1 MNAIFGYFSFK
12 NIENKNE
19 KEIIDA
25 VSALMSQRSDN
36 IQVLAC
42 NNSFH
47 LNARNN
53 DSLLLID
60 GEKILINFD
69 GRIDNRDELVFFD
82 SSISDAKNILNLYKQ
97 KLMSK
102 IKLLAGPFAF
112 CIINLSTKK
121 ILAYRDQMGVRPLY
135 YFYNK
140 EKFIYSTEIEYIFAD
155 NAINK
160 DVNLKKLKF
169 FILKGNRFNE
179 ETFFKQIFRLR
190 RSSNLKIK
198 DKTLKVSEYFNF
210 SNLPKIKFN
219 SNEEY
224 IDRFKEIFFK
234 IIKSQINTDNKKI
247 ASMLSG
253 GLDTSSI
260 TSTIAL
266 LKDKSVEHK
275 TYSIVFNNLR
285 EHDIKMVYE
294 TNYIKDVRD
303 KYSIDSNII
312 GLEYYNIQDYLK
324 NLQSDYPEP
333 NYHGNNYM
341 DAEMIKAMKLD
352 GHKIILSGFDGD
364 SVISHGEQ
372 YLYLLLKNLKF
383 LKFFKEVYKRDVL
396 RGNKFNFFK
405 VFKKYILRVF
415 LPNFFYKIKGLLKK
429 DLPAIQAS
437 NFLKNNQLHSLPV
450 SDMTNQYIN
459 SIKDFKNFHI
469 NTLNTNLW
477 EHVFEFQDI
486 DYSRNGLEIRYPFMD
501 IRLISFCL
509 CIPESQKLQNG
520 ISRFILREA
529 MKEII
534 PNSIYHRMNKSILS
548 PYYDYSI
555 EERFN
560 EMKSDI
566 IRSKNEHINAL
577 VDKEYIRSIEPN
589 SASLNEMI
597 IFQHIYILTKWLDF
611 N

>member
-82 SSISDAKNILNLYKQ
+82 SNISDAKNILNLYKQ

-112 CIINLSTKK
+112 CIVDLSTNK

-135 YFYNK
+135 YFYDK
-140 EKFIYSTEIEYIFAD
+140 ETFIYSTEIDYIFAD
-155 NAINK
+155 RNINK
-160 DVNLKKLKF
+160 DVNFKKLQY

-190 RSSNLKIK
+190 RSSNLEIK
-198 DKTLKVSEYFNF
+198 DKTIKIGEYFNF
-210 SNLPKIKFN
+210 NNIPKIKFN

-224 IDRFKEIFFK
+224 ADKFKEIFFK
-234 IIKSQINTDNKKI
+234 IIKSQINTDNNKI

-266 LKDKSVEHK
+266 LKDNSVEHK

-285 EHDIKMVYE
+285 KQDIEMVYE
-294 TNYIKDVRD
+294 TNYIKDVID

-324 NLQSDYPEP
+324 NIQSDYTEP
-333 NYHGNNYM
+333 NYHGNKYM
-341 DAEMIKAMKLD
+341 DTEMIKAMKLD

-364 SVISHGEQ
+364 SVITHGEQ
-372 YLYLLLKNLKF
+372 HLFLLLKNMNF
-383 LKFFKEVYKRDVL
+383 LKFIKEVYKRDKV
-396 RGNKFNFFK
+396 RKNKFSFFK

-415 LPNFFYKIKGLLKK
+415 LPNFVYKIKGILNK
-429 DLPAIQAS
+429 DLPAIQTS
-437 NFLKNNQLHSLPV
+437 NFLKNNQLLSLPV
-450 SDMTNQYIN
+450 SDMSNKYIN
-459 SIKDFKNFHI
+459 SIKDFENFHI
-469 NTLNTNLW
+469 NTINTNVW
-477 EHVFEFQDI
+477 ERVFEWQDI
-486 DYSRNGLEIRYPFMD
+486 DYGRNALEIRYPFMD

-534 PNSIYHRMNKSILS
+534 PDSIYHRMNKSILS

-555 EERFN
+555 EERFA

-566 IRSKNEHINAL
+566 IESKNEHINAL
-577 VDKEYIRSIEPN
+577 VDKKYIKSIRPDT
-589 SASLNEMI
+589 ASLNEMV
-597 IFQHIYILTKWLDF
+597 IFQHVYILTKWLDF

>member
-19 KEIIDA
+19 IIDA

-36 IQVLAC
+36 IQELAF

-53 DSLLLID
+53 NSLLLID
-60 GEKILINFD
+60 EEKILINFD
-69 GRIDNRDELVFFD
+69 GRIDNKDELDFFD
-82 SSISDAKNILNLYKQ
+82 SNISDAKNILNLYKH
-97 KLMSK
+97 KSMSK

-112 CIINLSTKK
+112 CIINLSTNK
-121 ILAYRDQMGVRPLY
+121 ILVYRDQMGVRPLY

-140 EKFIYSTEIEYIFAD
+140 EKFIYSTEIEYILAD
-155 NAINK
+155 NAISK
-160 DVNLKKLKF
+160 DVNFNKLKF
-169 FILKGNRFNE
+169 FILKGNRLNG
-179 ETFFKQIFRLR
+179 ETFYKQIFRLR
-190 RSSNLKIK
+190 RSSNLEIK
-198 DKTLKVSEYFNF
+198 DKTLKISEYFNF
-210 SNLPKIKFN
+210 NNLPKIKFN

-224 IDRFKEIFFK
+224 ANKFQEIFFK

-285 EHDIKMVYE
+285 KQDIKMVYE

-372 YLYLLLKNLKF
+372 YLYLLLKNMKF
-383 LKFFKEVYKRDVL
+383 LNFFKEVYTRDKL
-396 RGNKFNFFK
+396 RGSKFNFFK
-405 VFKKYILRVF
+405 VFRKYILRVF

-437 NFLKNNQLHSLPV
+437 KFLKNNQLYSMPV
-450 SDMTNQYIN
+450 SDMSNQYIN

-477 EHVFEFQDI
+477 EHVFEIQDI

-509 CIPESQKLQNG
+509 RIPESQKLQNG
-520 ISRFILREA
+520 ISRFVLRQA

-577 VDKEYIRSIEPN
+577 VDKEYIKSIEPN

>member
-19 KEIIDA
+19 IIDA
-25 VSALMSQRSDN
+25 VSALMSQRSNN
-36 IQVLAC
+36 IQALKFK
-42 NNSFH
+42 NSFH

-53 DSLLLID
+53 DSLYLID
-60 GEKILINFD
+60 EEKILINFD
-69 GRIDNRDELVFFD
+69 GRIDNRNELDFFD
-82 SSISDAKNILNLYKQ
+82 SNISDAKNILNLYKQ

-112 CIINLSTKK
+112 CIVDLSTNK

-135 YFYNK
+135 YFYDK
-140 EKFIYSTEIEYIFAD
+140 ETFIYSTEIDYIFAD
-155 NAINK
+155 RNINK
-160 DVNLKKLKF
+160 DVNFKKLQY

-190 RSSNLKIK
+190 RSSNLEIK
-198 DKTLKVSEYFNF
+198 DKTIKIGEYFNF
-210 SNLPKIKFN
+210 NNIPKIKFN

-224 IDRFKEIFFK
+224 ADKFKEIFFK
-234 IIKSQINTDNKKI
+234 IIKSQINTDNNKI

-266 LKDKSVEHK
+266 LKDNSVEHK

-285 EHDIKMVYE
+285 KQDIEMVYE
-294 TNYIKDVRD
+294 TNYIKDVID

-324 NLQSDYPEP
+324 NIQSDYTEP
-333 NYHGNNYM
+333 NYHGNKYM
-341 DAEMIKAMKLD
+341 DTEMIKAMKLD

-364 SVISHGEQ
+364 SVITHGEQ
-372 YLYLLLKNLKF
+372 HLFLLLKNMNF
-383 LKFFKEVYKRDVL
+383 LKFIKEVYKRDKV
-396 RGNKFNFFK
+396 RKNKFSFFK

-415 LPNFFYKIKGLLKK
+415 LPNFVYKIKGILNK
-429 DLPAIQAS
+429 DLPAIQTS
-437 NFLKNNQLHSLPV
+437 NFLKNNQLLSLPV
-450 SDMTNQYIN
+450 SDMSNKYIN
-459 SIKDFKNFHI
+459 SIKDFENFHI
-469 NTLNTNLW
+469 NTINTNVW
-477 EHVFEFQDI
+477 ERVFEWQDI
-486 DYSRNGLEIRYPFMD
+486 DYGRNALEIRYPFMD

-534 PNSIYHRMNKSILS
+534 PDSIYHRMNKSILS

-555 EERFN
+555 EERFA

-566 IRSKNEHINAL
+566 IESKNEHINAL
-577 VDKEYIRSIEPN
+577 VDKKYIKSIRPDT
-589 SASLNEMI
+589 ASLNEMV
-597 IFQHIYILTKWLDF
+597 IFQHVYILTKWLDF

>member
-1 MNAIFGYFSFK
+1 
-12 NIENKNE
+12 
-19 KEIIDA
+19 
-25 VSALMSQRSDN
+25 
-36 IQVLAC
+36 
-42 NNSFH
+42 
-47 LNARNN
+47 
-53 DSLLLID
+53 
-60 GEKILINFD
+60 
-69 GRIDNRDELVFFD
+69 
-82 SSISDAKNILNLYKQ
+82 
-97 KLMSK
+97 MSK

-112 CIINLSTKK
+112 CIINLSTNK

-135 YFYNK
+135 YFFNK
-140 EKFIYSTEIEYIFAD
+140 EKFIYSTEIEYILTD
-155 NAINK
+155 NTISK
-160 DVNLKKLKF
+160 DVNFNKLKF
-169 FILKGNRFNE
+169 FILKGNRLNE

-190 RSSNLKIK
+190 RSSNLEIK
-198 DKTLKVSEYFNF
+198 DKTLKISEYFNF

-224 IDRFKEIFFK
+224 ANKFKEIFFK

-285 EHDIKMVYE
+285 KQDIKIVYE

-341 DAEMIKAMKLD
+341 DAEMIKAMKFD

-372 YLYLLLKNLKF
+372 YLYLLLKNMKF
-383 LKFFKEVYKRDVL
+383 LKFFKEVYTRDII
-396 RGNKFNFFK
+396 RGSKFNFFK
-405 VFKKYILRVF
+405 VFRKYILRVF
-415 LPNFFYKIKGLLKK
+415 LPNFFYKIKGFLKK

-437 NFLKNNQLHSLPV
+437 KFLKNNQLHSLPV
-450 SDMTNQYIN
+450 SDMSNQYIN
-459 SIKDFKNFHI
+459 SIKDFKNFHV

-477 EHVFEFQDI
+477 EHVFELQDI

-509 CIPESQKLQNG
+509 CIPENQKLQNG

-589 SASLNEMI
+589 SASANEMI

>member
-19 KEIIDA
+19 IIDA
-25 VSALMSQRSDN
+25 VSALMSQRSN
-36 IQVLAC
+36 KIQALKFK
-42 NNSFH
+42 NSFH

-53 DSLLLID
+53 DSLYLID
-60 GEKILINFD
+60 EEKILINFD
-69 GRIDNRDELVFFD
+69 GRIDNRNELDFFD
-82 SSISDAKNILNLYKQ
+82 SNISDAKNILNLYKQ

-112 CIINLSTKK
+112 CIVDLSTNK

-135 YFYNK
+135 YFYDK
-140 EKFIYSTEIEYIFAD
+140 ETFIYSTEIDYIFAD
-155 NAINK
+155 RNINK
-160 DVNLKKLKF
+160 DVNFKKLQY

-190 RSSNLKIK
+190 RSSNLEIK
-198 DKTLKVSEYFNF
+198 DKTIKIGEYFNF
-210 SNLPKIKFN
+210 NNIPKIKFN

-224 IDRFKEIFFK
+224 ADKFKEIFFK
-234 IIKSQINTDNKKI
+234 IIKSQINTDNNKI

-266 LKDKSVEHK
+266 LKDNSVEHK

-285 EHDIKMVYE
+285 KQDIEMVYE
-294 TNYIKDVRD
+294 TNYIKDVID

-324 NLQSDYPEP
+324 NIQSDYTEP
-333 NYHGNNYM
+333 NYHGNKYM
-341 DAEMIKAMKLD
+341 DTEMIKAMKLD

-364 SVISHGEQ
+364 SVITHGEQ
-372 YLYLLLKNLKF
+372 HLFLLLKNMNF
-383 LKFFKEVYKRDVL
+383 LKFIKEVYKRDKV
-396 RGNKFNFFK
+396 RKNKFSFFK

-415 LPNFFYKIKGLLKK
+415 LPNFVYKIKGILNK
-429 DLPAIQAS
+429 DLPAIQTS
-437 NFLKNNQLHSLPV
+437 NFLKNNQLPSLPV
-450 SDMTNQYIN
+450 SDMSNKYIN
-459 SIKDFKNFHI
+459 SIKDFENFHI
-469 NTLNTNLW
+469 NTINTNVW
-477 EHVFEFQDI
+477 ERVFEWQDI
-486 DYSRNGLEIRYPFMD
+486 DYGRNALEIRYPFMD

-534 PNSIYHRMNKSILS
+534 PDSIYHRMNKSILS

-555 EERFN
+555 EERFA

-566 IRSKNEHINAL
+566 IESKNEHINAL
-577 VDKEYIRSIEPN
+577 VDKKYIKSIRPDT
-589 SASLNEMI
+589 ASLNEMV
-597 IFQHIYILTKWLDF
+597 IFQHVYILTKWLDF

>member
-1 MNAIFGYFSFK
+1 
-12 NIENKNE
+12 
-19 KEIIDA
+19 
-25 VSALMSQRSDN
+25 
-36 IQVLAC
+36 
-42 NNSFH
+42 
-47 LNARNN
+47 
-53 DSLLLID
+53 
-60 GEKILINFD
+60 
-69 GRIDNRDELVFFD
+69 
-82 SSISDAKNILNLYKQ
+82 
-97 KLMSK
+97 
-102 IKLLAGPFAF
+102 
-112 CIINLSTKK
+112 
-121 ILAYRDQMGVRPLY
+121 
-135 YFYNK
+135 
-140 EKFIYSTEIEYIFAD
+140 
-155 NAINK
+155 
-160 DVNLKKLKF
+160 
-169 FILKGNRFNE
+169 
-179 ETFFKQIFRLR
+179 
-190 RSSNLKIK
+190 
-198 DKTLKVSEYFNF
+198 
-210 SNLPKIKFN
+210 
-219 SNEEY
+219 
-224 IDRFKEIFFK
+224 
-234 IIKSQINTDNKKI
+234 
-247 ASMLSG
+247 
-253 GLDTSSI
+253 
-260 TSTIAL
+260 
-266 LKDKSVEHK
+266 
-275 TYSIVFNNLR
+275 
-285 EHDIKMVYE
+285 MVYE

-364 SVISHGEQ
+364 SVISHGDQ

-383 LKFFKEVYKRDVL
+383 LKFFKEVYKRDAL

-429 DLPAIQAS
+429 DMPAIQTS

-450 SDMTNQYIN
+450 SDMSKQYIN
-459 SIKDFKNFHI
+459 SIKDFKNFHL

-477 EHVFEFQDI
+477 EHVFELQDI

-501 IRLISFCL
+501 IRLINFCL

-577 VDKEYIRSIEPN
+577 VDKEHIKSIEPN
-589 SASLNEMI
+589 SASLNEMV